1 MKTLIVYYSLG
12 GNTKRIAKMIQAE
25 LGGDLMEIKTQT
37 PYTGSYDS
45 IVNQGQQEVSRGF
58 MPEIQPLSCDV
69 SQYDRII
76 LGTPVWW
83 YPFAPAV
90 KTFLSQ
96 TDWTGKTVWPY
107 ATDGGWLGHTF
118 KDIQTAC
125 KDADVKE
132 GMDIVFDEN
141 RLRTSEKEIR
151 TWINQIR

>member
-12 GNTKRIAKMIQAE
+12 GNTKRIAEMVQAE

-45 IVNQGQQEVSRGF
+45 IVNQGQKEVNRGF

-83 YPFAPAV
+83 YTFAPAV
-90 KTFLSQ
+90 KTFLLQ

-107 ATDGGWLGHTF
+107 ATNGGWLGHTF
-118 KDIQTAC
+118 KDIKTAC
-125 KDADVKE
+125 KDANVKE
-132 GMDIVFDEN
+132 GMDIVFDES

-151 TWINQIR
+151 AWIGRIR

>member
-12 GNTKRIAKMIQAE
+12 GNTKRIAEMVQAE
-25 LGGDLMEIKTQT
+25 LGGDLMEIKTQM

-45 IVNQGQQEVSRGF
+45 IVNQGQQEVNRGF
-58 MPEIQPLSCDV
+58 MPEIQPLPCDV

-83 YPFAPAV
+83 YTFAPAV
-90 KTFLSQ
+90 KTFLFQ

-107 ATDGGWLGHTF
+107 ATNGGWLGHTF
-118 KDIQTAC
+118 KDIKTAC
-125 KDADVKE
+125 KNADVKE
-132 GMDIVFDEN
+132 GMDIVFDES

-151 TWINQIR
+151 AWISRIR